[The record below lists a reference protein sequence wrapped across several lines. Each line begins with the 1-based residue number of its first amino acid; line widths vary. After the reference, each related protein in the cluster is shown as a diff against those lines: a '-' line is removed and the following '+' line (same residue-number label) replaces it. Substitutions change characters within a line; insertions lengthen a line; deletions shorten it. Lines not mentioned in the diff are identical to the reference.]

1 MSKWNACISV
11 LHVIIRVKLNLQHLH
26 KLLWKKKCEPRTVAL
41 ESIWMQGFIRLL
53 CCFLSE
59 SGLTS
64 GETQSTP
71 KDLILK
77 QSQYLYGVLDLI
89 AGNIWQLHDLGVQPG
104 LSDPEDLYSLS
115 CCWDMNLRNS
125 TAGLP
130 LLLDC

>member
-1 MSKWNACISV
+1 MKCLYFSTSCDNQSKTKSTTSSQAF
-11 LHVIIRVKLNLQHLH
+11 VK
-26 KLLWKKKCEPRTVAL
+26 KKKCEPRTVAL

-53 CCFLSE
+53 CCFPSE

-71 KDLILK
+71 NDLILK